1 MTGAIK
7 FFILFLIFFLLS
19 TYTPNQKS
27 NAKSLIFPTQNIII
41 ENNHIIDARE
51 LIEELQYLIGGSLFF
66 INKEKIKEHIN
77 NNQFISSFRLKK
89 IYPDSIKIIVTE
101 KEPVAIYIKG
111 KDKFYLS
118 EKGELIKFIYLKD
131 YINLPNVFGENEKF
145 GALYNI
151 LKFINFPIKEIKSFY
166 YFDIDRWDILL
177 KNEKIVK
184 LSTNKYIEN
193 LENFLQIYNNQNFD
207 KYTIFDYRISGQLIL
222 N

>member
-1 MTGAIK
+1 MTGAVK
-7 FFILFLIFFLLS
+7 FFSLFLIFFLLS

-111 KDKFYLS
+111 KDKFS
-118 EKGELIKFIYLKD
+118 KAPPGTPGGE
-131 YINLPNVFGENEKF
+131 
-145 GALYNI
+145 
-151 LKFINFPIKEIKSFY
+151 
-166 YFDIDRWDILL
+166 
-177 KNEKIVK
+177 
-184 LSTNKYIEN
+184 
-193 LENFLQIYNNQNFD
+193 
-207 KYTIFDYRISGQLIL
+207 
-222 N
+222 

>member
-1 MTGAIK
+1 MTGAVK
-7 FFILFLIFFLLS
+7 FFSLFLIFFLLS

-101 KEPVAIYIKG
+101 KEPVAIYIKVR
-111 KDKFYLS
+111 DKFYLS